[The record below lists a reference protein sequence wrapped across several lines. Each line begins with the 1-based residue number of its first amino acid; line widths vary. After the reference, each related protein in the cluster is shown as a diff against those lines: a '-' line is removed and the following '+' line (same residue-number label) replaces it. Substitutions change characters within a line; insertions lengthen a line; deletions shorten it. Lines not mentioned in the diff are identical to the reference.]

1 MRKLVFSSRSKT
13 EIKAIVDYLIDKW
26 SVRISDK
33 FLDTLKVNLDLIQKS
48 PELFP
53 KSKSS
58 NYHKC
63 VVIKQ
68 VTIFY
73 RFDYKKI
80 YIVSVFDTRQN
91 PKKIK

>member
-1 MRKLVFSSRSKT
+1 MRELVFSSQSKT

-33 FLDTLKVNLDLIQKS
+33 FLVTLKVNLDLIQKS

-58 NYHKC
+58 NYYKC

-73 RFDYKKI
+73 RFDYMKI

-91 PKKIK
+91 PKTIT

>member
-1 MRKLVFSSRSKT
+1 MKELFFSSRSKT
-13 EIKAIVDYLIDKW
+13 EIKAIVDYLIEEW
-26 SVRISDK
+26 SVGISEN
-33 FLDTLKVNLDLIQKS
+33 FLNKLRANLDLIQKS

-53 KSKSS
+53 KSRSS
-58 NYHKC
+58 NYHKS

-73 RFDYKKI
+73 RFDHKKI

>member
-1 MRKLVFSSRSKT
+1 MRALVFSSRSKT
-13 EIKAIVDYLIDKW
+13 EINAIVDYLIDKW
-26 SVRISDK
+26 SVRISEK
-33 FLDTLKVNLDLIQKS
+33 FMEKLKVNLDLIQES

-53 KSKSS
+53 KSRRS

-73 RFDYKKI
+73 RFDHQKI

-91 PKKIK
+91 PKRIN

>member
-1 MRKLVFSSRSKT
+1 MRELVFSSRSKT

-63 VVIKQ
+63 FVIKQ

-91 PKKIK
+91 PKKIT

>member
-1 MRKLVFSSRSKT
+1 MRVLVFSSRSKT

-26 SVRISDK
+26 SVSVSEKFMDK
-33 FLDTLKVNLDLIQKS
+33 LKVNLDLIQES

-53 KSKSS
+53 KSRRC
-58 NYHKC
+58 NYHQC

-68 VTIFY
+68 VTVFY
-73 RFDYKKI
+73 RCDHQKI
-80 YIVSVFDTRQN
+80 YIVSVFDTMQN

>member
-1 MRKLVFSSRSKT
+1 MRVLVFSSRSKT
-13 EIKAIVDYLIDKW
+13 EIKAIVDYLIEKW
-26 SVRISDK
+26 SVRISEKFIDK
-33 FLDTLKVNLDLIQKS
+33 LKANLDLIQES

-53 KSKSS
+53 KSGRS

-63 VVIKQ
+63 IVIKQ

-73 RFDYKKI
+73 RFNHQKI

>member
-1 MRKLVFSSRSKT
+1 MRALVFSSRSKT
-13 EIKAIVDYLIDKW
+13 EIKAIVNYLIDKW
-26 SVRISDK
+26 SVSVSEKFMDK
-33 FLDTLKVNLDLIQKS
+33 LKVNLDLIQES

-53 KSKSS
+53 KSRRC

-73 RFDYKKI
+73 RFDHHKI

>member
-1 MRKLVFSSRSKT
+1 MRELVFSSRSKT
-13 EIKAIVDYLIDKW
+13 EIKTIVDYLIEKW
-26 SVRISDK
+26 SVTISDE
-33 FLDTLKVNLDLIQKS
+33 FLDKLKANLDLIQKS

-53 KSKSS
+53 KSKSR

-80 YIVSVFDTRQN
+80 YIISVFDTRQN